1 LHNLDGYTSRGEL
14 LRNGGVAEALDRVT
28 SLMQAHGDRSE
39 WRPITATK
47 GSPKHQ
53 YPLGGRHR
61 TPFP

>member
-14 LRNGGVAEALDRVT
+14 LRDGGVAEALDRVT

-47 GSPKHQ
+47 
-53 YPLGGRHR
+53 
-61 TPFP
+61 